1 MTRRRCV
8 RPIPDKIAYVRVA
21 TTDDLQGAAGAD
33 IAATIANAK
42 NAYIADDA
50 ETYGKGIADVFES
63 AFPKVGGTVLK
74 HDGIPGTTTDFTS
87 YITTLKGLTGLD
99 FVYYGG
105 VTTGGIGIFRSQMAS
120 QGMSNIPLGGGD
132 GIVDGSA
139 ATASSYLNL
148 AGADGDM
155 NSYGTTAGPHDVSS
169 DASPAQTDFAS
180 AYKAKFSTD
189 AGSYSAAA
197 YACTQVFMQALQASA
212 SDGSDL
218 VKLRA
223 DIRAY
228 VADPS
233 HSYTTALGKF
243 NFDAAGD
250 TSQKIV
256 SYWQYDAT
264 SKDWK
269 FVKQRDFS
277 LQPLQ

>member
-1 MTRRRCV
+1 M
-8 RPIPDKIAYVRVA
+8 
-21 TTDDLQGAAGAD
+21 
-33 IAATIANAK
+33 
-42 NAYIADDA
+42 
-50 ETYGKGIADVFES
+50 
-63 AFPKVGGTVLK
+63 
-74 HDGIPGTTTDFTS
+74 
-87 YITTLKGLTGLD
+87 
-99 FVYYGG
+99 
-105 VTTGGIGIFRSQMAS
+105 TTGGIGIFRSQMAS

>member
-243 NFDAAGD
+243 N
-250 TSQKIV
+250 
-256 SYWQYDAT
+256 
-264 SKDWK
+264 
-269 FVKQRDFS
+269 
-277 LQPLQ
+277 